1 MLVSRLFHIILLLT
15 AHLLLAGLLLG
26 AFLCLLLQRP
36 GIQQFYLA
44 RAGAGLALLLLA
56 WVGVLLVRRLWQR
69 RWAGAGALALLLV
82 ADGLALCG
90 GVLLMATTG
99 AMPGPN

>member
-1 MLVSRLFHIILLLT
+1 M
-15 AHLLLAGLLLG
+15 AHLLLGGLLLG
-26 AFLCLLLQRP
+26 AFLCLLLPQT

-44 RAGAGLALLLLA
+44 RAGTGLAGLLLA
-56 WVGVLLVRRLWQR
+56 WVGVVLVWRLRQR
-69 RWAGAGALALLLV
+69 RWVWAGAMALLLA
-82 ADGLALCG
+82 ADGLALGG